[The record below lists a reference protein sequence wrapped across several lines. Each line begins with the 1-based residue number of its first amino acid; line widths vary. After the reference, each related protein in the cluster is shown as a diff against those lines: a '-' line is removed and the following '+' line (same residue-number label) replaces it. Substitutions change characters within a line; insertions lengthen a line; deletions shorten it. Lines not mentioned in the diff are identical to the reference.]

1 MKNKSFLTR
10 TLALLLVLLMCLPMA
25 VACDDG
31 SEKDPVDST
40 AANDE
45 TTASAEETTA
55 SDEETTAGEEE
66 TTEEDDSDKVPLRVM
81 SFNVQAS
88 VTVAERYEAVKYHIQ
103 SYAPDL
109 LGMQEDMGT
118 SWADENNFKLE
129 GYTVFGNCDTIKG
142 VSSERA
148 GIYVKDGLTV
158 KEGASFVVAPEGQN
172 RCITYDHIKKGGRFE
187 ISDELMSQLK
197 ALSNYKGAPEKI
209 AVSDALLNG
218 KVYTSASGS
227 TSGFIQGR
235 RATYVVVEKEG
246 QTVIY
251 INTHLMNRSQNGKYA
266 DSKANVA
273 SNNRYVLV
281 QTLRNIERILCFEFI
296 QDKVNE
302 LKKTYPDAA
311 VILTAD
317 FNDTRTGVLRDFCNV
332 DGDGVWDYITKAGYQ
347 DTGLAAK
354 TNGGNLT
361 STWNSYFSATKQDK
375 TVTIKTQIGNT
386 TGKDGRID
394 FCFVSPGI
402 KVSHY
407 ETGAP
412 YAKAGENGREY
423 YLSDHLSLI
432 VDLKLG

>member
-1 MKNKSFLTR
+1 MKYKGVLTKA
-10 TLALLLVLLMCLPMA
+10 LALILVLLMCLPMA
-25 VACDDG
+25 VACDSD
-31 SEKDPVDST
+31 SEKDPIDST
-40 AANDE
+40 ASNGE
-45 TTASAEETTA
+45 TTAPA
-55 SDEETTAGEEE
+55 EETTAGEEE

-81 SFNVQAS
+81 SFNVQGT
-88 VTVAERYEAVKYHIQ
+88 VTVSERYEAVKYHIQ

-109 LGMQEDMGT
+109 LGLQEDVPT
-118 SWADENNFKLE
+118 TWADENNFKLE
-129 GYTVFGNCDTIKG
+129 GYTLYGNCDTIKG
-142 VSSERA
+142 ISSERA
-148 GIYVKDGLTV
+148 GIYVKDGITV
-158 KEGASFVVAPEGQN
+158 KEGGSFVVAPEGKN
-172 RCITYDHIKKGGRFE
+172 RCISYDHVKKGGRFAL
-187 ISDELMSQLK
+187 SDELYKQLK
-197 ALSNYKGAPEKI
+197 ALSSFQGAVDKLAIE
-209 AVSDALLNG
+209 DALLNG
-218 KVYTSASGS
+218 KVYRDAKGT
-227 TSGFIQGR
+227 TSGLIQGR
-235 RATYVVVEKEG
+235 RATYVVAEKEG

-251 INTHLMNRSQNGKYA
+251 VNTHLMNRSQNGKYA

-281 QTLRNIERILCFEFI
+281 QTIRNIERILCFEFI

-302 LKKTYPDAA
+302 LKKTYPNAE

-317 FNDTRTGVLRDFCNV
+317 FNDTKTGVLRDYCNI
-332 DGDGVWDYITKAGYQ
+332 DSDGVWDYSTKAGYQ

-361 STWNSYFSATKQDK
+361 STWNTYFSESQQDK
-375 TVTIKTQIGNT
+375 TVAIKTPIGNT

-407 ETGAP
+407 QTGAS
-412 YAKAGENGREY
+412 YDKAGENGREY

>member
-1 MKNKSFLTR
+1 MKNKGFLTKAI
-10 TLALLLVLLMCLPMA
+10 ALILVLLMCLPMA
-25 VACDDG
+25 VACDSE

-40 AANDE
+40 ASNNE
-45 TTASAEETTA
+45 TTASA
-55 SDEETTAGEEE
+55 EETTAGEEE
-66 TTEEDDSDKVPLRVM
+66 TTEEDDSDKIPLRVM
-81 SFNVQAS
+81 SFNVQGT
-88 VTVAERYEAVKYHIQ
+88 VTVSERYEAVKYHIL

-109 LGMQEDMGT
+109 LGLQEDLPAT
-118 SWADENNFKLE
+118 WADENNFKLE
-129 GYTVFGNCDTIKG
+129 GYTLYGNCDTIKG
-142 VSSERA
+142 ISSERV
-148 GIYVKDGLTV
+148 GIYVKDGITV
-158 KEGASFVVAPEGQN
+158 KEGGSFVVAPEGKN
-172 RCITYDHIKKGGRFE
+172 RCISYDHVKKGGRFE
-187 ISDELMSQLK
+187 LTDELYKQLK
-197 ALSNYKGAPEKI
+197 SLSNFQS
-209 AVSDALLNG
+209 AVDKLAIEDALLNG
-218 KVYTSASGS
+218 KVYRDAKGT
-227 TSGFIQGR
+227 TSGLIQGR
-235 RATYVVVEKEG
+235 RATYVVAEKEG

-251 INTHLMNRSQNGKYA
+251 VNTHLMNRSQNGKYA
-266 DSKANVA
+266 DSAANVA

-281 QTLRNIERILCFEFI
+281 QTIRNIERILCFEFI

-302 LKKTYPDAA
+302 LKKTYPDAE

-361 STWNSYFSATKQDK
+361 STWNSYFSESAQGKL
-375 TVTIKTQIGNT
+375 VGNNGPIGNT

-412 YAKAGENGREY
+412 HAKAGENGREY

>member
-1 MKNKSFLTR
+1 MKNKGFLTKAI
-10 TLALLLVLLMCLPMA
+10 ALILVLLMCLPMA
-25 VACDDG
+25 VACDSE

-40 AANDE
+40 ASNNE
-45 TTASAEETTA
+45 TTASA
-55 SDEETTAGEEE
+55 EETTAGEEE

-81 SFNVQAS
+81 SFNVQGT
-88 VTVAERYEAVKYHIQ
+88 VTVSERYEAVKYHIQ

-109 LGMQEDMGT
+109 LGLQEDVPT
-118 SWADENNFKLE
+118 TWADENNFKLE
-129 GYTVFGNCDTIKG
+129 GYTLYGNCDTIKG
-142 VSSERA
+142 ISSERA
-148 GIYVKDGLTV
+148 GIYVKDGITV
-158 KEGASFVVAPEGQN
+158 KEGGSFVIAPEGKN
-172 RCITYDHIKKGGRFE
+172 RCISYDHVKKGGRFAL
-187 ISDELMSQLK
+187 SDELFNQLK
-197 ALSNYKGAPEKI
+197 ALSSFQGAVDKLAIE
-209 AVSDALLNG
+209 DALLNG
-218 KVYTSASGS
+218 KVYRDAKGT
-227 TSGFIQGR
+227 TSGLIQGR
-235 RATYVVVEKEG
+235 RATYVVAEKEG

-251 INTHLMNRSQNGKYA
+251 VNTHLMNRSQNGKYA

-281 QTLRNIERILCFEFI
+281 QTIRNIERILCFEFI

-302 LKKTYPDAA
+302 LKKTYPNAE

-317 FNDTRTGVLRDFCNV
+317 FNDTKTGVLRDYCNI
-332 DGDGVWDYITKAGYQ
+332 DSDGVWDYITKAGYQ

-361 STWNSYFSATKQDK
+361 STWNTYFSESQQDK
-375 TVTIKTQIGNT
+375 TVAIKTPIGNT

-407 ETGAP
+407 QTGAS
-412 YAKAGENGREY
+412 YDKAGENGREY

>member
-1 MKNKSFLTR
+1 MKYKGVLTKA
-10 TLALLLVLLMCLPMA
+10 LALILVLLMCLPMA
-25 VACDDG
+25 VACDSD

-40 AANDE
+40 ASSDE
-45 TTASAEETTA
+45 TTASA
-55 SDEETTAGEEE
+55 EETTAGEEE

-81 SFNVQAS
+81 SFNVQGT
-88 VTVAERYEAVKYHIQ
+88 VTVSERYEAVKYHIQ

-109 LGMQEDMGT
+109 LGLQEDVPT
-118 SWADENNFKLE
+118 TWADENNFKLE
-129 GYTVFGNCDTIKG
+129 GYTLYGNCDTIKG
-142 VSSERA
+142 ISSERA
-148 GIYVKDGLTV
+148 GIYVKDGITV
-158 KEGASFVVAPEGQN
+158 KEGGSFVVAPEGKN
-172 RCITYDHIKKGGRFE
+172 RCISYDHVKKGGRFAL
-187 ISDELMSQLK
+187 SDELYKQLK
-197 ALSNYKGAPEKI
+197 ALSSFQGAVDKLAIE
-209 AVSDALLNG
+209 DALLNG
-218 KVYTSASGS
+218 KVYRDAKGT
-227 TSGFIQGR
+227 TSGLIQGR
-235 RATYVVVEKEG
+235 RATYVVAEKEG

-251 INTHLMNRSQNGKYA
+251 VNTHLMNRSQNGKYA
-266 DSKANVA
+266 DSAANVA

-281 QTLRNIERILCFEFI
+281 QTIRNIERILCFEFI

-302 LKKTYPDAA
+302 LKKTYPNAE

-317 FNDTRTGVLRDFCNV
+317 FNDTKTGVLRDYCNI
-332 DGDGVWDYITKAGYQ
+332 DSDGVWDYITKAGYQ

-361 STWNSYFSATKQDK
+361 STWNTYFSESQQDK
-375 TVTIKTQIGNT
+375 TVAIKTPIGNT

-407 ETGAP
+407 QTGAS
-412 YAKAGENGREY
+412 YDKAGENGREY